1 LIMGLVETVFCV
13 GATRHIPVINRVAR
27 KFSRQGLQ
35 GQMEYDPRKKKK
47 EKQDMSRVVL
57 TTAWHPRCFGVKDL
71 SAHPQ

>member
-1 LIMGLVETVFCV
+1 
-13 GATRHIPVINRVAR
+13 
-27 KFSRQGLQ
+27 
-35 GQMEYDPRKKKK
+35 MEYDPRKKKK